1 MDVGGTRMSKRMNE
15 HFFETRLEASE
26 AAAKRMAEL
35 LSNRL
40 DNQAEA
46 SIIVSGG
53 TTPGQCLAALAKTP
67 LDWQRVQV
75 ALSDERWVPADHED
89 SNEKLVR
96 ESLLVDEAATAQ
108 LLPVYAADV
117 SPEQRCEALQNPL
130 PALPFSCSLIG
141 MGADGHFASL
151 FPDAEQL
158 ALGLDVECGRLYI
171 PVTTKAS
178 PHPRISMTLAGISR
192 SDEIALLFFGEE
204 KLDVYKKA
212 LESTNGFPVSRL
224 LRQKRAPVRLFWAP

>member
-1 MDVGGTRMSKRMNE
+1 MKE

-26 AAAKRMAEL
+26 AAAKRIAEL
-35 LSNRL
+35 LRHRL
-40 DNQAEA
+40 DNQAKA
-46 SIIVSGG
+46 SIVVSGG

-67 LDWQRVQV
+67 LDWQRVQI

-96 ESLLVDEAATAQ
+96 ETLLVDEAATAQ
-108 LLPVYAADV
+108 VLPVHAAGV
-117 SPEQRCEALQNPL
+117 SPEERCEALQNPL
-130 PALPFSCSLIG
+130 PTLPFSCSLIG
-141 MGADGHFASL
+141 MGTDGHFASL

-158 ALGLDVECGRLYI
+158 ELGMDVESGRLYI
-171 PVTTKAS
+171 PVTTQAS
-178 PHPRISMTLAGISR
+178 PHPRVSMTLAGISR

-212 LESTNGFPVSRL
+212 VESANGLPVSRL

>member
-1 MDVGGTRMSKRMNE
+1 MSKQMNE
-15 HFFETRLEASE
+15 HFFESRLEASE
-26 AAAKRMAEL
+26 GAAKRIAEL
-35 LSNRL
+35 LVNRL
-40 DNQAEA
+40 ENQARA

-96 ESLLVDEAATAQ
+96 ESLLVDEAATAE
-108 LLPVYAADV
+108 LLPVYAAGV
-117 SPEQRCEALQNPL
+117 SPEKRCEALENPL
-130 PALPFSCSLIG
+130 PALPFSCALIG

-158 ALGLDVECGRLYI
+158 ESGLDVESSHLYI

>member
-1 MDVGGTRMSKRMNE
+1 MNE
-15 HFFETRLEASE
+15 HFFDTRLEASE

-96 ESLLVDEAATAQ
+96 ESLLVNEAATAQ
-108 LLPVYAADV
+108 LLPVYAAGV

-141 MGADGHFASL
+141 MGTDGHFASL